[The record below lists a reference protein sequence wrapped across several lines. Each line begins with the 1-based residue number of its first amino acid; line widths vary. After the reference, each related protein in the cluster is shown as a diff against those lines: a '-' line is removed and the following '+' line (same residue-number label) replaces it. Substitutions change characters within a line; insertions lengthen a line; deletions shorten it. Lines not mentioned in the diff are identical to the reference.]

1 MLSIKKLLL
10 TAAFGLLITVGYAQ
24 GEIAILPVYNPSHLQ
39 LKITSNNETLSS
51 RDYLTADDKL
61 LNIKAFS
68 EEDGE
73 LVLTEL
79 KADLVRHGRKVAS
92 VASGEMMDLSAILSR
107 AQAGDVFRFT
117 ADKVYI
123 RNSKGELE
131 LYSIGNVNF
140 LYTYRPSKDLVLN

>member
-10 TAAFGLLITVGYAQ
+10 TITLGLVILTGYSQ

-39 LKITSNNETLSS
+39 LKITANNEILSG
-51 RDYLTADDKL
+51 RDFLTGEDNL

-79 KADLVRHGRKVAS
+79 RADLVRHGRKVSSITA
-92 VASGEMMDLSAILSR
+92 GEKMDLTNLMAN
-107 AQAGDVFRFT
+107 AQSGDVFRFT

-123 RNSKGELE
+123 RNSEGKLE

-140 LYTYRPSKDLVLN
+140 LYTYRSSKGLVLN